1 MSTCVY
7 TYDVLQDH
15 SYIRAVVSLLVSFQ
29 SLSQFLS
36 EYRNAYL
43 SDDMISYIYF
53 ALNVFTG
60 SNRALRKMI
69 LEMIKYFTLPI

>member
-15 SYIRAVVSLLVSFQ
+15 SYIRAIVSFLVSFQ
-29 SLSQFLS
+29 SPSQFLS
-36 EYRNAYL
+36 EYGNAYL

-60 SNRALRKMI
+60 SNRALHETI
-69 LEMIKYFTLPI
+69 LEIIKCFTLPK

>member
-1 MSTCVY
+1 MFTCVY
-7 TYDVLQDH
+7 TYDVLRDH
-15 SYIRAVVSLLVSFQ
+15 SYIRAVVSLVVSFQ

-36 EYRNAYL
+36 EYGNAYL

-53 ALNVFTG
+53 ELNVFTG
-60 SNRALRKMI
+60 SNRALCKMI